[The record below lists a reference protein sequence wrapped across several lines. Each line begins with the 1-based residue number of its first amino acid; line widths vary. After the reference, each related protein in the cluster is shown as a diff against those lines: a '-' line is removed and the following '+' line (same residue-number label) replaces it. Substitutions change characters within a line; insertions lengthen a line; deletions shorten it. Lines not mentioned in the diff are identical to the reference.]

1 MHSNI
6 KLGKISG
13 IATLASATPGQR
25 RRAMARSERILFAI
39 GFALLAVWGTEML
52 ARIVFSRAAI
62 VKFNAN
68 KATQAGSSMPVLDGL
83 ASGSEVDFGLWPIKR
98 VQAYKASLLEKV
110 DAPLAVLRIPKI
122 RLEVPVFNG
131 TDDRTLNRGVGRI
144 VGTAQVGAG
153 GNLGIAGHRDG
164 FFRGLQDVA
173 PGDVIE
179 LARPGHADVYVIDRI
194 RTTKPEDVSVL
205 KSTPK
210 PSLTLVT
217 CFPFHYVGSAP
228 KRYIVRASLWSF
240 TPSEGA
246 SKDSISMGNKTNNK
260 ENKK

>member
-1 MHSNI
+1 
-6 KLGKISG
+6 
-13 IATLASATPGQR
+13 
-25 RRAMARSERILFAI
+25 MARFERTLFAI
-39 GFALLAVWGTEML
+39 GFALLAMWGTATL
-52 ARIVFSRAAI
+52 DRIVFSRAAI
-62 VKFNAN
+62 VKFDAN
-68 KATQAGSSMPVLDGL
+68 KATNAGSSIPVSDGL
-83 ASGSEVDFGLWPIKR
+83 ASGSEVDVGLWPIKR

-110 DAPLAVLRIPKI
+110 DTPLAVLRIPKI
-122 RLEVPVFNG
+122 HLEVPVFNG
-131 TDDRTLNRGVGRI
+131 TDDLTLNRGVGRI

-164 FFRGLQDVA
+164 FFRGLKDLAQ
-173 PGDVIE
+173 GDVIE
-179 LARPGHADVYVIDRI
+179 LAQPGHTDVYVIDGI

-240 TPSEGA
+240 TPSIEVT
-246 SKDSISMGNKTNNK
+246 SKDSISTANKTNNK

>member
-1 MHSNI
+1 
-6 KLGKISG
+6 
-13 IATLASATPGQR
+13 
-25 RRAMARSERILFAI
+25 MARFERIFFAI
-39 GFALLAVWGTEML
+39 GFALLAVWGTATFE
-52 ARIVFSRAAI
+52 RIAFSRAAL
-62 VKFNAN
+62 VKFDAN
-68 KATQAGSSMPVLDGL
+68 KATKAGSRIAVLDGL
-83 ASGSEVDFGLWPIKR
+83 ASGSVVDFGLWPIKR
-98 VQAYKASLLEKV
+98 VQAYKANLLEKV

-122 RLEVPVFNG
+122 HLEVPVFEG
-131 TDDRTLNRGVGRI
+131 TDDLTLNRGVGRI

-164 FFRGLQDVA
+164 FFRGLKDVA
-173 PGDVIE
+173 KGDVIE
-179 LARPGHADVYVIDRI
+179 LARPRQTDVYVIDGI
-194 RTTKPEDVSVL
+194 QTTKPEDVSVL

-240 TPSEGA
+240 TPSMEVT
-246 SKDSISMGNKTNNK
+246 SKDSISTGNKTNNK

>member
-1 MHSNI
+1 
-6 KLGKISG
+6 
-13 IATLASATPGQR
+13 
-25 RRAMARSERILFAI
+25 MARFERMFFAV

-52 ARIVFSRAAI
+52 DRIVFSRAAI
-62 VKFNAN
+62 EKFDAN
-68 KATQAGSSMPVLDGL
+68 KATKAGSGIPVLDGP
-83 ASGSEVDFGLWPIKR
+83 ASGSEIDFGLWPIKR
-98 VQAYKASLLEKV
+98 IQAYRASLLEKV

-122 RLEVPVFNG
+122 HLEVPVFNG
-131 TDDRTLNRGVGRI
+131 TDDLTLNRGVGRI

-164 FFRGLQDVA
+164 FFRGLKDVA
-173 PGDVIE
+173 QGDVIE
-179 LARPGHADVYVIDRI
+179 LARPGQTDVYVIDRI
-194 RTTKPEDVSVL
+194 QTAKPKDVFVL

-228 KRYIVRASLWSF
+228 KRYIVRASLWI
-240 TPSEGA
+240 PSEGA
-246 SKDSISMGNKTNNK
+246 RKDSISTGNKTNNK